1 MSDRSPASPLPRDAL
16 ARLIEGV
23 QTLFREHLALAKV
36 ELREDL
42 RRTGRSL
49 LLSAAGI
56 PPLFVGYLLLMV
68 AIALLIALALPGW
81 AAFGIVAIANL
92 AGGGIATAAFAAK
105 ARREKLA
112 LPRTGEELRRD
123 REWLSAIGNGHAAP
137 RPATAAE
144 PMERPRPRAQP
155 AGLPREGEP
164 VTVERRDT
172 VHP

>member
-1 MSDRSPASPLPRDAL
+1 MATGRTEAGTTEAARRKRELAVEFIRRIRSMERDKLHAL
-16 ARLIEGV
+16 IL
-23 QTLFREHLALAKV
+23 REAG
-36 ELREDL
+36 EDL

-92 AGGGIATAAFAAK
+92 AGGGIATAAFAAR

-112 LPRTGEELRRD
+112 LPRTGEELRR
-123 REWLSAIGNGHAAP
+123 
-137 RPATAAE
+137 
-144 PMERPRPRAQP
+144 
-155 AGLPREGEP
+155 
-164 VTVERRDT
+164 
-172 VHP
+172 